1 MTRGGVLAADARA
14 LRAAAL
20 KELRQI
26 RRYQAVLLSML
37 FWPVMLPA
45 VWVLMGRAY
54 AGDDPAALAAFASR
68 AGTSAIAAFI
78 FVGYAMYMWLSSLL
92 WGPGTAL
99 RQEQLHGSLEAVF
112 LTPASRL
119 VPLFGPPLTNIV
131 FVLGNFLVMG
141 IAVWLLFGVTFTAQG
156 VAQALVVTV
165 VGVPAMY
172 AFGSL
177 FAAGVLRFGE
187 VGPAVQ
193 FVRGGLSLLCGIT
206 FPLVMLPV
214 WAQVTAAAMPP
225 TYIVDGIRRALVS
238 GASLGD
244 LAGDLAVL
252 IGLGVA
258 IAALAV
264 LVFGRMESAARRT
277 GMLGRY

>member
-1 MTRGGVLAADARA
+1 MTGAELLAADARA
-14 LRAAAL
+14 LGAAAL

-26 RRYQAVLLSML
+26 RRYQAVILSML

-54 AGDDPAALAAFASR
+54 SGGDPAALAAFADR
-68 AGTSAIAAFI
+68 AGTTAIAAFV

-99 RQEQLHGSLEAVF
+99 RQEQLRGSLEAVF

-141 IAVWLLFGVTFTAQG
+141 IAAWLLFGVAFTAAG
-156 VAQALVVTV
+156 VARALVVTI

-172 AFGSL
+172 ALGSL

-206 FPLVMLPV
+206 FPLVMLPG
-214 WAQVTAAAMPP
+214 WAQATAAVMPP
-225 TYIVDGIRRALVS
+225 TYIVDGIRRVLIA

-244 LAGDLAVL
+244 LIGELAIL
-252 IGLGVA
+252 LALGAA

-264 LVFGRMESAARRT
+264 LVFRAMESAARRT